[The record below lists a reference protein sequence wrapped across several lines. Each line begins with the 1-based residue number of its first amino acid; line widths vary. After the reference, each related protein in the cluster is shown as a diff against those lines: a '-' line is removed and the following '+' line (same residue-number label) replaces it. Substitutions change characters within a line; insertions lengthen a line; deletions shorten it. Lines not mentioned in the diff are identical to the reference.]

1 MMLNS
6 ILRAVIVTTAL
17 SLATGMAV
25 ARSAD
30 LQEPQRTEVV
40 TADASKTSTPTMVR
54 RAIIVGGA
62 HHGWK
67 PVADKPGVLTLTA
80 ASSGHEV
87 SVDVLY
93 DATSFQ
99 VKYKSSVNMN
109 EEKSGDKVTVHPKVN
124 KWLADLSDDIR
135 GAAVSGATKDKAN

>member
-1 MMLNS
+1 MKSNLC
-6 ILRAVIVTTAL
+6 LRSVLAAASLSFVTAL
-17 SLATGMAV
+17 AV

-30 LQEPQRTEVV
+30 LQEPQRTEIVA
-40 TADASKTSTPTMVR
+40 TDGAKASTPTLVR
-54 RAIIVGGA
+54 RAIILGGQ

-80 ASSGHEV
+80 SSGSHEV

-93 DATSFQ
+93 DEHSFQ
-99 VKYKSSVNMN
+99 VKFRGSANMN

-124 KWLADLSDDIR
+124 KWLSDLNDDIR
-135 GAAVSGATKDKAN
+135 SAAAEAVNKAN